1 MTAAIPA
8 IPAIPSVPNLRD
20 LGGATTAAGVMR
32 PGRVY
37 RSVQLA
43 NLADADV
50 AAFEG
55 LGVVTVVDLR
65 TAGERRAAPD
75 RIVGGAALKTLDVL
89 ADSPT
94 AAAADVPK
102 LLENPGPALA
112 ELTPAKAVALMS
124 DAYRDMV
131 RLDSAVASYREFV
144 RLLAA
149 PTQQPLLFHCTTGK
163 DRTGWAAAIVY
174 SLLGA
179 DRSVI
184 DADYER
190 TNDVLL
196 PALEP
201 LVDKAVASG
210 ADRDLVLAVLG
221 VRPEYLDAAFAEAQS
236 RYGSMDGYLREGLGA
251 DDATRAAVAA
261 ALVVPAAR

>member
-1 MTAAIPA
+1 MIAAIPS
-8 IPAIPSVPNLRD
+8 IPSVPNLRD
-20 LGGATTAAGVMR
+20 LGGAATAAGTVR
-32 PGRVY
+32 EGRLY

-50 AAFEG
+50 AAFER

-65 TAGERRAAPD
+65 TAGERQAAPD
-75 RIVGGAALKTLDVL
+75 RVVGGAALMTLDVL

-94 AAAADVPK
+94 AAAADVPA

-112 ELTPAKAVALMS
+112 ELSPAKAVELMS

-131 RLDSAVASYREFV
+131 RLDSAIASYREFV

-179 DRSVI
+179 DRAVI
-184 DADYER
+184 DADYLR

-201 LVDKAVASG
+201 LVEKAVASG

-221 VRPEYLDAAFAEAQS
+221 VRPEYLDAAFAEAAA
-236 RYGSMDGYLREGLGA
+236 RYGSMEAYLSEGLGA
-251 DDATRAAVAA
+251 DEATRAAVAA
-261 ALVVPAAR
+261 ALVAPAGR